1 MALGMGINLLNVD
14 LVIHMGSPKNV
25 LSYWQDLGHCDRDMT
40 SGHLNNNDTY
50 VQCVQ
55 HLSG

>member
-1 MALGMGINLLNVD
+1 MDINLPNVD

-25 LSYWQDLGHCDRDMT
+25 LSYWQDLGRCARDMT

-50 VQCVQ
+50 YVQCVQ